1 MMVTVKATTLMIIR
15 DGGNYANGDKDVGGD
30 DGNRECDEEYKQK
43 LSASILLP

>member
-1 MMVTVKATTLMIIR
+1 MIIR
-15 DGGNYANGDKDVGGD
+15 DGGNYANGDKDKGDDVGGD